1 MSATA
6 LMMAL
11 QLVHDGRP
19 DEAAAIAGGAY
30 KRLQHRQGADAA
42 EVTQRLVSA
51 LIEVIAAM
59 GTPRAHEC
67 ARGFVDEAI
76 AAGRPAFAAAGRA
89 VDARILLEAGQ
100 LQGVL
105 TALACAELDLA
116 EELSWP
122 EPADPPVGPTGPG
135 AAANNLGAA
144 YAELGLPEHAERH
157 LVAAAQAS
165 TDHYGPDFVS
175 QQCIDQ
181 LNLVGLH
188 FTWALECEAESDGAR
203 AQSHGRIGVSHVAG
217 AAALARAADW
227 RAAVDYIRVLELGC
241 MSVAGTLTSAAD
253 RHEVRAIIDTS
264 PEGSLLRSASC
275 WLVLARLHRLAG
287 DQDAARHAAER
298 AAASGSS
305 GDGDVL
311 LAWREAALA
320 SQSPGSP
327 VEVYT
332 RLLHGRLRE
341 HRNELAADL
350 EHRIELLRL
359 ERRHAEVS
367 QAHAQLQEALA
378 RAQAKD
384 SELTHA
390 ATHDPLTGLLNRA
403 AVIDRIDL
411 AMARQ
416 RSTSGRFAV
425 AFVDLD
431 GFKQINDEFGH
442 SVGDQALVEVAE
454 QLRAT
459 VRDGDVVARI
469 GGDEFVIV
477 METLRDEEAVAA
489 WAKRLGEALR
499 QSSLRAWSGRDVSA
513 SVGVCL
519 VHGDSPYSPADIIRA
534 ADTAMYDAKRS
545 GVGVTVRSLA

>member
-11 QLVHDGRP
+11 QYVHEGRP
-19 DEAAAIAGGAY
+19 GEASAIARGARE
-30 KRLQHRQGADAA
+30 RLQHRQESDAA
-42 EVTQRLVSA
+42 GITQQLVSG
-51 LIEVIAAM
+51 LIDVIAGI
-59 GTPRAHEC
+59 GTPDGHAL
-67 ARGFVDEAI
+67 ASAFVDEAL

-89 VDARILLEAGQ
+89 VDARILLQAGE
-100 LQGVL
+100 LHDVL
-105 TALACAELDLA
+105 VLLAYAELDLA
-116 EELSWP
+116 DELSWP
-122 EPADPPVGPTGPG
+122 EPADPPMGPTGPG

-144 YAELGLPEHAERH
+144 YVELGLLAHAERH
-157 LVAAAQAS
+157 LESAARAS
-165 TDHYGPDFVS
+165 AEHYGPDFVS

-188 FTWALECEAESDGAR
+188 LTWALDCEADSDEAG
-203 AQSHGRIGVSHVAG
+203 AQSHGRMGLSHAAR

-227 RAAVDYIRVLELGC
+227 RAAGDFIRVLELGC
-241 MSVAGTLTSAAD
+241 LSLVDPAAAAA
-253 RHEVRAIIDTS
+253 RHEVRSIIDTS
-264 PEGSLLRSASC
+264 PEGSLPRSSSC

-287 DQDAARHAAER
+287 DRDAARQAAER
-298 AAASGSS
+298 AAGSGTPA
-305 GDGDVL
+305 DRDVL
-311 LAWREAALA
+311 LAWREAAVA
-320 SQSPGSP
+320 SQSPDSP
-327 VEVYT
+327 AQEYM
-332 RLLHGRLRE
+332 RMLNGRLTE

-350 EHRIELLRL
+350 DHRIELLRL

-367 QAHAQLQEALA
+367 QAHGRLQDALT

-384 SELTHA
+384 AELTHA

-411 AMARQ
+411 AMMRH
-416 RSTSGRFAV
+416 RTTSGRFAV

-431 GFKQINDEFGH
+431 GFKRINDEFGH
-442 SVGDQALVEVAE
+442 SAGDRALVEVAE

-459 VRDGDVVARI
+459 VRDGDAVARI
-469 GGDEFVIV
+469 GGDEFLVV

-489 WAKRLGEALR
+489 WARRLGETLR
-499 QSSLRAWSGRDVSA
+499 QASIRAWSGRDVGA

-519 VHGDSPYSPADIIRA
+519 VDGGSPYSPADVIMA

-545 GVGVTVRSLA
+545 GSGVIVRTLA